1 MNEILYT
8 TDDLSKMFRVGKST
22 IKRWTDEG
30 KLQCFKTPGGHRKFK
45 PSNVQ
50 EFIIHYHYEV
60 SATELPDG
68 ALNADSV
75 SAAFGPNVEEC
86 FASAVKGLRQPIE
99 HSFSALFAQGKSLP
113 VIFDSPS
120 GIFLNWILT
129 SCLHGP
135 CLDRHPNR
143 IDLVY

>member
-50 EFIIHYHYEV
+50 EF
-60 SATELPDG
+60 G
-68 ALNADSV
+68 
-75 SAAFGPNVEEC
+75 
-86 FASAVKGLRQPIE
+86 
-99 HSFSALFAQGKSLP
+99 
-113 VIFDSPS
+113 
-120 GIFLNWILT
+120 
-129 SCLHGP
+129 
-135 CLDRHPNR
+135 
-143 IDLVY
+143 